1 MRRIRHTVTVVGTLA
16 LSACTSTTECD
27 CVPAMVTV
35 FGTVSGANPRARID
49 AQLGQGECRAGL
61 VPSGAIGIAETD
73 AKAEYT
79 LGIARPF
86 AGVGPM
92 CVFVTARTL
101 DGPPVTATRTV
112 QTTLTAQDGPDQP
125 RVRVDITF
133 GAQ

>member
-1 MRRIRHTVTVVGTLA
+1 MRHARRTVAVFGTLV

-35 FGTVSGANPRARID
+35 FGTVTGANPRARIE

-61 VPSGAIGIAETD
+61 APSGAIGIAETD

-79 LGIARPF
+79 LGIAKPF
-86 AGVGPM
+86 AGIGPM
-92 CVFVTARTL
+92 CVFVTAKTL
-101 DGPPVTATRTV
+101 DSPSVTATRTV

-125 RVRVDITF
+125 RVRVDITL
-133 GAQ
+133 GTP